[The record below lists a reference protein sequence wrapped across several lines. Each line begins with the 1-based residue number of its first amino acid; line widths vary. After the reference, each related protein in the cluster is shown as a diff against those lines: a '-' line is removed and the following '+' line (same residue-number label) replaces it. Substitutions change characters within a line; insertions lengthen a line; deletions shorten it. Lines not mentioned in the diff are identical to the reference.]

1 MIDFDDN
8 YELRYVMARNPT
20 PASKLFIDPI
30 ETSNHLEVS
39 PQSAL
44 IVDDVIERLNQNK
57 CGKFNCMNAC
67 FEYKWQIIFFR
78 MFLNL

>member
-1 MIDFDDN
+1 
-8 YELRYVMARNPT
+8 MARNPT

-44 IVDDVIERLNQNK
+44 IVDDVVERLNQNK
-57 CGKFNCMNAC
+57 CGMFNCMKAC
-67 FEYKWQIIFFR
+67 FEYK
-78 MFLNL
+78 